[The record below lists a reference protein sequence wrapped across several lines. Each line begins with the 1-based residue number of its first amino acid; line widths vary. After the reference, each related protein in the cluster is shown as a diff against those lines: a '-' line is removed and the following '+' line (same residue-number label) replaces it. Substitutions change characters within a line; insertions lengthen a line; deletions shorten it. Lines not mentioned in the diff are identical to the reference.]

1 MYVKTLH
8 LFFVMIMV
16 ISFVIIEESN
26 SVFAQIQPTGGPI
39 ILLFTPKS
47 NFVDGEI
54 IPINGHALRN
64 STLDISLT
72 DNHGN
77 VENSTKVKSN
87 STGYFF
93 TSLGI
98 PPHVMGGTWYIFATS
113 DDNHSEIPIMVNV
126 HGVSTIVGFPSELPP
141 LKQFKLG
148 IKIDDITCK
157 SGLDLIIKAEDGSP
171 NCVTIETGKNLV
183 LFHDWATTFGTGMK
197 TNDYYPECDTMY
209 PRSDSGIPVLYMPTN
224 FLGKICVKYYNL
236 DNTPTDI
243 GARIFDANNLTKNA
257 SDVTTWS
264 SNGNILHGNENT
276 TKVYFIKTGNK
287 TGFYGF
293 SLTCGGV
300 PLAVGY
306 DANSTFT
313 TSDFPWVDRAFHC
326 GVITYD
332 SYIKSIGGIGVK
344 HIPYP

>member
-1 MYVKTLH
+1 
-8 LFFVMIMV
+8 MITV
-16 ISFVIIEESN
+16 IFLVVIEESN

-47 NFVDGEI
+47 NFTDGET

-64 STLDISLT
+64 STLNISLT
-72 DNHGN
+72 DNYGN
-77 VENSTKVKSN
+77 VENSTKVTSN

-98 PPHVMGGTWYIFATS
+98 PSHVIGGTWYIFATS
-113 DDNHSEIPIMVNV
+113 DENHSEMPVMVNV
-126 HGVSTIVGFPSELPP
+126 HRVNTTLLGFPSELPP

-148 IKIDDITCK
+148 IKIGDIICK
-157 SGLDLIIKAEDGSP
+157 NGLYLIIKAEDGSP
-171 NCVTIETGKNLV
+171 ACVTIETGKNLV
-183 LFHDWATTFGTGMK
+183 LFHDWATTFGTGIT
-197 TNDYYPECDTMY
+197 TNDYYAECDIVY
-209 PRSDSGIPVLYMPTN
+209 PRSDLGIQVLYMPTN
-224 FLGKICVKYYNL
+224 SLGKICVKYYNL
-236 DNTPTDI
+236 NNTPTDV

-264 SNGNILHGNENT
+264 SNGDILQGNENT
-276 TKVYFIKTGNK
+276 TKVYFVKTGNK

-293 SLTCGGV
+293 SLACGGV

-306 DANSTFT
+306 DANSTIT
-313 TSDFPWVDRAFHC
+313 TNNFPWANQVFHC

-332 SYIKSIGGIGVK
+332 YYIKSIGGIGVRY
-344 HIPYP
+344 IPDSSGVP